1 LTILLLVRHGET
13 DWIGEKLAGRLPDVH
28 LNAQGRENAERL
40 AAMLGPLK
48 LAAVYSSPLERAV
61 ETAEPTARAAGKPI
75 RRNELLQEVDF
86 GELAG
91 KAFTEFRETPLWKMV
106 HREPAKVRYPGG
118 ESLVEAQARAVR
130 AIEEIHS
137 LFESETVALFTHSD
151 TIRLAVAHFL
161 KMPLAAYHSLAAD
174 PASVSVLY
182 YGRMTV
188 YLAGLNLPAGS
199 PLILRSEGP
208 T

>member
-1 LTILLLVRHGET
+1 VTVLFLIRHGET

-28 LNAQGRENAERL
+28 LNAEGRGHAERL
-40 AAMLGPLK
+40 AAMLQPIP

-75 RRNELLQEVDF
+75 LRSELLQEVDF

-91 KAFTEFRETPLWKMV
+91 KAFSEFRETPLWKQV
-106 HREPAKVRYPGG
+106 HLRPAEVRYPGG
-118 ESLVEAQARAVR
+118 ESLVEAQERAVR
-130 AIEEIHS
+130 AIEDIHARY
-137 LFESETVALFTHSD
+137 ESGTVALFTHSD

-161 KMPLAAYHSLAAD
+161 RMPLVAYHALVAD

-182 YGRMTV
+182 YSRKAV
-188 YLAGLNLPAGS
+188 HLAGLNLPAGS
-199 PLILRSEGP
+199 PLTLRPE
-208 T
+208 